1 MLNTA
6 AAKRFAPV
14 FAALGDETRLMLVT
28 KLAKGQ
34 PRSIAQLTEGSKI
47 TRQAMTKHL
56 RVLEEAGVVTSS
68 RTGRESQFMLEPI
81 GFKEMEQY
89 LQYVGQAWESSL
101 HRLKRFVESTQH

>member
-6 AAKRFAPV
+6 SAKRFAPV

-28 KLAKGQ
+28 KLSKGE

-68 RTGRESQFMLEPI
+68 RTGRESQYMLEPQ
-81 GFKEMEQY
+81 GFREMEEY
-89 LQYVGQAWESSL
+89 LQFVGRAWENSL
-101 HRLKRFVESTQH
+101 HRLKAFVESRSN